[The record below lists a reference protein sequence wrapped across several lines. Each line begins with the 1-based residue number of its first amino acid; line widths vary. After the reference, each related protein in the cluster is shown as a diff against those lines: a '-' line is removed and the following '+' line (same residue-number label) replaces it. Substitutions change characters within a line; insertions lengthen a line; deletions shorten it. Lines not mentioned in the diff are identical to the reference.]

1 MSLDIDL
8 FHKKREGSAARRLI
22 VLFFLS
28 SIVVFA
34 AFMPMLLRNH
44 YSSDSYHLIK
54 DQHVLWY
61 LQCGRY
67 TFWWFASILDG
78 LGANL
83 VLAQR
88 WLIAFCMVSLAG
100 SIAAFA
106 YFLERI
112 ANLGGSVAG
121 TFLILPVSLIW
132 CNVYLEDWILFPEVA
147 GMIALAAISLTMSV
161 IVFFRAGS
169 PLNLLLS
176 ALLLLVSLGAYQSMV
191 GSYIAATVIV
201 SCFAHRENLRAKVLS
216 SLKGIVI
223 GGFCAVLNILI
234 LKALIASGMFGES
247 GRGSSF
253 DVHVILSNLVHV
265 AQYQLSFW
273 KDADGLLPCPLM
285 QVLEV
290 VLCALFVSAFRR
302 EGRSAAVYLVAFL
315 VSLGAAY
322 APHYVEATIMMSPR
336 SNVAVWMAIGC
347 TIAVL
352 WCDCCRARAAL
363 RPGAAL
369 VSSTPTTP
377 PSRCLLATACAL
389 SLFAVLSFVFMWD
402 IAYDVYASN
411 VQDRGYATAVAAS
424 IRRYED
430 ETGIAVHSIGIVGD
444 ASVEDS
450 YQETRYRNHELGV
463 RIMNVSYS
471 RVEMI
476 NWLGSLDLQQ
486 ADVPKAKARELFGR
500 TDWDELNLDEQ
511 LKFEGD
517 VAYLAVY

>member
-1 MSLDIDL
+1 
-8 FHKKREGSAARRLI
+8 
-22 VLFFLS
+22 
-28 SIVVFA
+28 
-34 AFMPMLLRNH
+34 MLLRNH

-78 LGANL
+78 LGVNL

-88 WLIAFCMVSLAG
+88 WLIAFCMLSLAG
-100 SIAAFA
+100 CIAAFT
-106 YFLERI
+106 YFLERM
-112 ANLGGSVAG
+112 ANLGASVASA
-121 TFLILPVSLIW
+121 FLILPVSLIW

-147 GMIALAAISLTMSV
+147 GMIALAAISLTASV
-161 IVFFRAGS
+161 IVFFKAGS

-201 SCFAHRENLRAKVLS
+201 SCFALREDLRTKVLS
-216 SLKGIVI
+216 SLKGIVV
-223 GGFCAVLNILI
+223 GGLCAVLNILI

-285 QVLEV
+285 QLLEAA
-290 VLCALFVSAFRR
+290 LCALFASAFRR
-302 EGRSAAVYLVAFL
+302 DARSAAAYLVAFL

-322 APHYVEATIMMSPR
+322 APHYVEANIMMSPR

-352 WCDCCRARAAL
+352 WCDCCKARTALCAGSALYPNVPAA
-363 RPGAAL
+363 
-369 VSSTPTTP
+369 TP
-377 PSRCLLATACAL
+377 PSRCLSAAVCAL

-411 VQDRGYATAVAAS
+411 VQDREYATAVAAG

-430 ETGIAVHSIGIVGD
+430 ETGIAVRAIGIVGD
-444 ASVEDS
+444 ASVERS

-476 NWLGSLDLQQ
+476 NWLGGLDLQQ
-486 ADVPKAKARELFGR
+486 TDVPKAKARELFGH

-511 LKFEGD
+511 LTLEGD